1 MLVGR
6 LALTAKASGAPSFKT
21 TFSQQVLCSCDGQGS
36 AAKFLKQP
44 ADLDATRCEGALR
57 GGVQWVVVWMLD
69 IGAAAGAVQAE
80 AVQLLLHA
88 SPVYRA
94 QRRHM
99 TALREFLA

>member
-1 MLVGR
+1 MQ
-6 LALTAKASGAPSFKT
+6 T
-21 TFSQQVLCSCDGQGS
+21 SCED
-36 AAKFLKQP
+36 
-44 ADLDATRCEGALR
+44 ALR

-69 IGAAAGAVQAE
+69 IGAAAGAVQAA

-99 TALREFLA
+99 TALREVLA

>member
-21 TFSQQVLCSCDGQGS
+21 TFPQQVLCSDGQGS

-44 ADLDATRCEGALR
+44 DEDALR

-69 IGAAAGAVQAE
+69 IGAAAGAVQAA